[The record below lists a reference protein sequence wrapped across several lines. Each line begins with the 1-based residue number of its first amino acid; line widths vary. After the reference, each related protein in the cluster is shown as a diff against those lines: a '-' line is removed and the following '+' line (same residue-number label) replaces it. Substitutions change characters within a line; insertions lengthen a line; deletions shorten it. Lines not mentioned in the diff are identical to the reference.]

1 SLLYDAEKKFLQLFS
16 IFTTLAIIISCL
28 GILGLVAFAVN
39 QKMKEIGIRKVLGAN
54 VVDIIWSFAKS
65 YSQLIIISNLLAWP
79 IAYVLMKDWLED
91 FAYRVPISMLE
102 FVIAGAIIFLIS
114 IGTISIVAYKAAL
127 LNPVKSLKS
136 E

>member
-1 SLLYDAEKKFLQLFS
+1 
-16 IFTTLAIIISCL
+16 
-28 GILGLVAFAVN
+28 
-39 QKMKEIGIRKVLGAN
+39 
-54 VVDIIWSFAKS
+54 
-65 YSQLIIISNLLAWP
+65 LLAWP
-79 IAYVLMKDWLED
+79 IAYVLIKDWLED

-114 IGTISIVAYKAAL
+114 IGTISLVAYKAAL